1 MFRMIFSSSRVI
13 FDEIHYMKDRE
24 RGVVWEE
31 SIIFLPP
38 AVKMV
43 FLSATMSNT
52 TDFAE
57 WICAVHRKPCHVV
70 YTDKRPVPLQHYA
83 FPVGGAGLY
92 LVVDEK
98 VNWRSSSAFFLLLVR
113 FCLQASP
120 DR

>member
-1 MFRMIFSSSRVI
+1 MILSSSRVI

-98 VNWRSSSAFFLLLVR
+98 VRRSSSAFLLLLIC

>member
-1 MFRMIFSSSRVI
+1 
-13 FDEIHYMKDRE
+13 MKDRE

-52 TDFAE
+52 TEFAE
-57 WICAVHRKPCHVV
+57 WICAVHQKPCHVV
-70 YTDKRPVPLQHYA
+70 YTDRRPVPLQHYA

-98 VNWRSSSAFFLLLVR
+98 VRPNLRINISNAMYHNNVLSIDERS
-113 FCLQASP
+113 
-120 DR
+120 